1 MSAMPAAFAQANS
14 ITVPI
19 SKGDLP
25 KIDGA
30 WNSPDE
36 WKQASVTFVNFTDGT
51 ELVIKAKHD
60 INSLYV
66 LLEMSKDA
74 RMDGHG
80 VVCLDTLND
89 GGYYMETD
97 DFCFTLGNLVRVY
110 QGNGKT
116 TVMMHEIPVS
126 HDLRAARD
134 LTTSPYSSDEHVS
147 YEFKIPLRE
156 FGPVATEYG
165 IYTAFDTRG
174 QTDDFT
180 YYYSWPEFKTD
191 SYLDV
196 PTPRSWNKI
205 SLSPD
210 ADVPEFPL
218 FAIGEIGAIVGLV
231 TVLTRTKLLM
241 G

>member
-1 MSAMPAAFAQANS
+1 MQDQRTRSEKSFANCCWWIRRHTRRYIIRVKNTLGLKTMSVQSVLSLFGTAVIIMSAIPAAFAQTNS

-66 LLEMSKDA
+66 LLEMPKDA

-126 HDLRAARD
+126 RDLQAAR
-134 LTTSPYSSDEHVS
+134 
-147 YEFKIPLRE
+147 
-156 FGPVATEYG
+156 A
-165 IYTAFDTRG
+165 
-174 QTDDFT
+174 
-180 YYYSWPEFKTD
+180 
-191 SYLDV
+191 
-196 PTPRSWNKI
+196 
-205 SLSPD
+205 
-210 ADVPEFPL
+210 
-218 FAIGEIGAIVGLV
+218 
-231 TVLTRTKLLM
+231 
-241 G
+241 

>member
-1 MSAMPAAFAQANS
+1 
-14 ITVPI
+14 
-19 SKGDLP
+19 
-25 KIDGA
+25 
-30 WNSPDE
+30 
-36 WKQASVTFVNFTDGT
+36 
-51 ELVIKAKHD
+51 
-60 INSLYV
+60 
-66 LLEMSKDA
+66 
-74 RMDGHG
+74 
-80 VVCLDTLND
+80 
-89 GGYYMETD
+89 METD
-97 DFCFTLGNLVRVY
+97 DFCFTLGNLGRVY

-126 HDLRAARD
+126 RDLQAAWD
-134 LTTSPYSSDEHVS
+134 LTTSPYSSGEHVS

-165 IYTAFDTRG
+165 MYTAFDTRG

-196 PTPRSWNKI
+196 PTPRLWNKI

-210 ADVPEFPL
+210 ADAPDFQFSV
-218 FAIGEIGAIVGLV
+218 IGGIAAIVGLV
-231 TVLTRTKLLM
+231 TLLTRTKLLK